1 MTIAIGLH
9 LGSYVM
15 LVADTRT
22 TNYLFGQPTQFRDD
36 SEKIH
41 RTGFGL
47 LTGAGYCPLLDGLEG
62 RFAALS
68 NGGSTNDLLR
78 IAREER
84 ARLEPQMRM
93 ARLLSGKV
101 VDNTGW
107 IFTYLTEA
115 DGDFK
120 LRLGL
125 LHPTIGDREF
135 AVYGS
140 GQSCMIA
147 PAEATPKQA
156 DILISGFEKR
166 MKPLIELE
174 LNALQESIAYHSNLM
189 SSLVREASP
198 LFPSISALS
207 QVGVHV
213 ISNHWGISQ
222 IAAGDGAPTSF
233 HLRHNALED

>member
-1 MTIAIGLH
+1 
-9 LGSYVM
+9 M
-15 LVADTRT
+15 LIADTRT
-22 TNYLFGQPTQFRDD
+22 TNYLFGQPIQFRDD

-47 LTGAGYCPLLDGLEG
+47 LTGAGYCPLLDGLEA

-68 NGGSTNDLLR
+68 KGGSTNDLLR

-84 ARLEPQMRM
+84 ARLAAQMSA
-93 ARLLSGKV
+93 ARQLSGKD

-140 GQSCMIA
+140 GQCCMIA
-147 PAEATPKQA
+147 PAEATLKQA
-156 DILISGFEKR
+156 EILRSGFEKQ
-166 MKPLIELE
+166 MKPLIDLE
-174 LNALQESIAYHSNLM
+174 LGALQESIAYHWKFATFLI
-189 SSLVREASP
+189 REASP

-213 ISNHWGISQ
+213 VSNHWGISQ
-222 IAAGDGAPTSF
+222 ISGEGGQGSF
-233 HLRHNALED
+233 QLRHSAVDC